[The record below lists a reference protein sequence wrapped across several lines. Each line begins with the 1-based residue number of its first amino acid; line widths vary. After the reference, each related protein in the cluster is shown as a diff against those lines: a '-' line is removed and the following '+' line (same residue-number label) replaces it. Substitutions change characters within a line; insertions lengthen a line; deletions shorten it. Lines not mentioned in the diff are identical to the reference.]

1 MRPRHNNILF
11 ILFMCTGQP
20 STSTQKQ
27 DDGDETVDD
36 IWKKPVKV
44 DVEKS
49 RLVGA
54 LNSSI

>member
-1 MRPRHNNILF
+1 
-11 ILFMCTGQP
+11 MCTGQP